1 MIAYKAYVD
10 FDNDGSFATA
20 GDDITAYVTSLQA
33 SLGME
38 DEQAHVATVGFCQV
52 TLNNASKRFSPEYA
66 SGAYYGK
73 LLPRLPF
80 KVDVVED
87 GNTYTLFRGVTSR
100 WYAQSGEFG
109 PREAMLEAECL
120 LSVLQSA
127 DMALPLQVDAT
138 ADELLKLVGSAAF
151 QTARAEGYIDFAGN
165 VSNNDTV
172 TVGDVTYTFKTAL
185 TSPAVAGEVLI
196 GADATES
203 AENLI
208 AAINGEEGAGTT
220 YSTGT
225 ERADVATASLD
236 GEYLEIKTAG
246 VAQGFAIGRFDNGN
260 MYHEGQRLTIET
272 GGVLSQIE
280 LWFGERGGAPTG
292 TVKWAWYSATEG
304 TPGPG
309 GTLYES
315 GTFTPSAS
323 EPVWNTITPAGTT
336 YLTPAHY
343 FLYLAPN
350 VDQTTGNYWVVLA
363 SDGNA
368 GDVYADGAFD
378 QLQADPPGSWTEW
391 AGQDMTLKL
400 TLAPKP
406 RVTLAANAR
415 GAWGNSIAL
424 EADGANLA
432 TNTQLITDGDM
443 EAADASAWSAYN
455 SGALSKETGTPHG
468 GSNVLRVTEN
478 GADYPSAYQADVITT
493 GNTYRLTGWAR
504 GDGNANPF
512 IFDSAALW
520 TGTSSTDWQRFDV
533 VFTAVNDNLPSLASS
548 ALNGTG
554 YYIEWDDVVLSSAV
568 LSGGVD
574 GPVGLMSYETGRQTF
589 PFAADNWTGGNTNGL
604 RAVEEAVTGE
614 WGYLWAARDGT
625 ITFKNR
631 DWLFQRQLATAVLTF
646 DSEPNMIDGSVS
658 IEDIA
663 NRVTVSYTPRRVLDS
678 AVVARAADGIR
689 VSGKRELRR
698 RNSSDPYKGAVI
710 TLPYVDPDGGQLVGA
725 QNLVHPVP
733 GTDYRVTWGEA
744 GVGVDRSGEGFVTCT
759 VARNAADAEVVFQN
773 THTRSVFVHDFQ
785 LRAEAITRYN
795 RLQAVREDTDS
806 IAAYGAREMEVELP
820 LYSQQ
825 TLADSIA
832 GYLASRYAEPAYRVP
847 QIALRGRT
855 TFGGVNVYSVEL
867 GDVVAVT
874 DDQTGLDGARFVVLG
889 YTAMLER
896 GGYHELNWTVRR
908 LDDVQYFI
916 LDHATYSLL
925 NGTNRLSI

>member
-1 MIAYKAYVD
+1 MIAYKVYVD

-52 TLNNASKRFSPEYA
+52 TLNNASKRFSPEYS
-66 SGAYYGK
+66 SGTYYGK

-127 DMALPLQVDAT
+127 DMALPLQVDTT
-138 ADELLKLVGSAAF
+138 ADALLKLVGSAAF

-172 TVGDVTYTFKTAL
+172 TVGSVTYTFKTAL

-196 GADATES
+196 GADAES
-203 AENLI
+203 TAENLI

-236 GEYLEIKTAG
+236 GEYLSIPMAG
-246 VAQGFAIGRFDNGN
+246 NAQNYAVGTVDIGGTDYQYRQAQSF
-260 MYHEGQRLTIET
+260 TVET
-272 GGVLSQIE
+272 GGVFSQFEQSFFLNIGTPAGTMTWSLYAYDSTNE
-280 LWFGERGGAPTG
+280 EPTG
-292 TVKWAWYSATEG
+292 AALETD
-304 TPGPG
+304 
-309 GTLYES
+309 
-315 GTFTPSAS
+315 TFTPV
-323 EPVWNTITPAGTT
+323 ENTWNTVTAAGTT
-336 YLTPAHY
+336 YLTPAEY
-343 FLYLAPN
+343 CIVLESTA
-350 VDQTTGNYWVVLA
+350 VQASDNYWRLYA

-368 GDVYADGAFD
+368 GDTYAGGTHLLQQVDPGPGPWGASTNQD
-378 QLQADPPGSWTEW
+378 LTMHITMTPG
-391 AGQDMTLKL
+391 
-400 TLAPKP
+400 P
-406 RVTLAANAR
+406 RVNLAANAR
-415 GAWGNSIAL
+415 GAWGNSIEISINSGSL
-424 EADGANLA
+424 TPSDANL
-432 TNTQLITDGDM
+432 T
-443 EAADASAWSAYN
+443 
-455 SGALSKETGTPHG
+455 
-468 GSNVLRVTEN
+468 
-478 GADYPSAYQADVITT
+478 
-493 GNTYRLTGWAR
+493 
-504 GDGNANPF
+504 
-512 IFDSAALW
+512 
-520 TGTSSTDWQRFDV
+520 
-533 VFTAVNDNLPSLASS
+533 
-548 ALNGTG
+548 
-554 YYIEWDDVVLSSAV
+554 
-568 LSGGVD
+568 GGVD
-574 GPVGLMSYETGRQTF
+574 GPVGLFDFSAGRQTF
-589 PFAADNWTGGNTNGL
+589 PFAADNWTVGNTNGL
-604 RAVEEAVTGE
+604 RAAEEAAIGE
-614 WGYLWAARDGT
+614 WGYLWCARDGT
-625 ITFKNR
+625 LTFKNR

-658 IEDIA
+658 IEDVA

-806 IAAYGAREMEVELP
+806 IAAYGAREKEVELP

-825 TLADSIA
+825 TLAESIA

>member
-1 MIAYKAYVD
+1 MIAYKVYVD
-10 FDNDGSFATA
+10 FSNDGSFATA

-52 TLNNASKRFSPEYA
+52 TLNNASKLFSPEYS
-66 SGAYYGK
+66 SGPYYGK

-80 KVDVVED
+80 KVDVTED
-87 GNTYTLFRGVTSR
+87 GDTYTLFRGVTSR

-109 PREAMLEAECL
+109 PREAMLEAECP
-120 LSVLQSA
+120 LSVFQAA
-127 DMALPLQVDAT
+127 DISLPLQVDTT
-138 ADELLKLVGSAAF
+138 ADALLKLVGSAAF
-151 QTARAEGYIDFAGN
+151 QTARAEGTIDFAGN
-165 VSNNDTV
+165 VSNDDIV
-172 TVGDVTYTFKTAL
+172 TVGDATYTFKTAL
-185 TSPAVAGEVLI
+185 TTPAVAGEVLI

-246 VAQGFAIGRFDNGN
+246 VAQGFAVGRFDNGN
-260 MYHEGQRLTIET
+260 MYYEGQRFTIET

-280 LWFGERGGAPTG
+280 LWFSARGGTPSG
-292 TVKWAWYSATEG
+292 DVKWALYDAREG
-304 TPGPG
+304 IPGPYS
-309 GTLYES
+309 TLYES
-315 GTFTPSAS
+315 GTFTPAGG
-323 EPVWNTITPAGTT
+323 EPVWNTITCAGTT
-336 YLTPAHY
+336 YLEPGHY
-343 FLYLAPN
+343 FLYLSPQSP
-350 VDQTTGNYWVVLA
+350 QTTGNYWVVLA

-368 GDVYADGAFD
+368 GDVYSDGAFD

-406 RVTLAANAR
+406 RVTLAAVAR
-415 GAWGNSIAL
+415 GAWGNAIAL
-424 EADGANLA
+424 AESGANL
-432 TNTQLITDGDM
+432 
-443 EAADASAWSAYN
+443 SV
-455 SGALSKETGTPHG
+455 SGA
-468 GSNVLRVTEN
+468 
-478 GADYPSAYQADVITT
+478 A
-493 GNTYRLTGWAR
+493 
-504 GDGNANPF
+504 
-512 IFDSAALW
+512 
-520 TGTSSTDWQRFDV
+520 
-533 VFTAVNDNLPSLASS
+533 
-548 ALNGTG
+548 
-554 YYIEWDDVVLSSAV
+554 

-574 GPVGLMSYETGRQTF
+574 GPVGLMSYEAGRQTF

-604 RAVEEAVTGE
+604 RAAEEAVTGE